1 MGIAAKQMFNTR
13 GDLRFYTFQMTLEI
27 IFFTIVVIDVASS
40 TTTSRFVCV
49 VFFVIAVTNDFSH
62 ILIQIRR
69 HGVFFKCTES
79 DVMLQH
85 CLFKAIPTHHHGLYV
100 SAILFALHLAIIL
113 ANVSAVIF
121 YDKSLDYYMEITP
134 GKPQFVTNLPEQEE
148 SSVRYTIIGRDGK
161 EITKPHDVTI
171 TRKFTLKAPGMS
183 GVTAQ
188 RSWKKQGTDSQTKL
202 AAGKSAGAS
211 KPLTGSSAEKGPSI
225 TNTAKTQEKPKETL
239 FECPCGG
246 PAQEPR
252 GAAGKDPATAKS
264 YSNALYERAHQLTL
278 VCTRRV
284 GGSSCTRIA
293 IAAAAPSY
301 SDGFIMG
308 SEEEKESRIIQLVKV
323 AVRQDLTRA
332 PEDIRPEREEILAA
346 VRAEDVLAKKAQED
360 PSRIDLTGAL

>member
-1 MGIAAKQMFNTR
+1 MKAMERQKAVESMRTIALYLETIAVVIVGAMGIAAKQMFNTR

-49 VFFVIAVTNDFSH
+49 IFFVIAVTNDFSH

-134 GKPQFVTNLPEQEE
+134 GKPQFVTNLPVHQHEHARAKEQKSKPLSIDDLPPGTRLIREQEE

-211 KPLTGSSAEKGPSI
+211 KPLTGSSAGKGPSI
-225 TNTAKTQEKPKETL
+225 TNTAKSQEKPKETL

-246 PAQEPR
+246 PAQESR
-252 GAAGKDPATAKS
+252 GAAGKDPTTAKS
-264 YSNALYERAHQLTL
+264 YSNALYE
-278 VCTRRV
+278 
-284 GGSSCTRIA
+284 
-293 IAAAAPSY
+293 
-301 SDGFIMG
+301 
-308 SEEEKESRIIQLVKV
+308 
-323 AVRQDLTRA
+323 VRFAT
-332 PEDIRPEREEILAA
+332 
-346 VRAEDVLAKKAQED
+346 
-360 PSRIDLTGAL
+360 T